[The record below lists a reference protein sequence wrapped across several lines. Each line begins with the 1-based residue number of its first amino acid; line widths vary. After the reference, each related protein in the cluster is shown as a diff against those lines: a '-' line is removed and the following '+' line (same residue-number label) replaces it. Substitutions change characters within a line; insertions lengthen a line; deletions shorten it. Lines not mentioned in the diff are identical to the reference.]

1 MSNNK
6 HSGQGIYGK
15 GYYIALVLCA
25 AAIGITGILYYRN
38 AQEVQPVLQEPEQQ
52 ATVAV
57 DAPQEDLVVAATQ
70 PVVIHKPAVEIPEEI
85 PAPKVLKTASPLS
98 GETVAAYAM
107 DCLSYNQTTRDWR
120 VHNGIDI
127 AAEAGTEV
135 LAAADGVVY
144 TTYTDDI
151 MGTTVVIRHDGGY
164 TTQYASLSEELQVAS
179 GDKVS
184 LGQTIGTVGET
195 ALVETAMG
203 PHVHFSVLK
212 DDASMDPNEFLAL
225 GSE

>member
-6 HSGQGIYGK
+6 QSGRGIYGK
-15 GYYIALVLCA
+15 GYYIALILCA
-25 AAIGITGILYYRN
+25 AAIGITGVLYYRN
-38 AQEVQPVLQEPEQQ
+38 AQEAQPVIQAPEQ

-57 DAPQEDLVVAATQ
+57 DAPQEDLEVAATG
-70 PVVIHKPAVEIPEEI
+70 PVVVHKPVEDA
-85 PAPKVLKTASPLS
+85 PAEAPVPQVLKTAAPVS
-98 GETVAAYAM
+98 GETVANYAM

-120 VHNGIDI
+120 VHNGVDL

-164 TTQYASLSEELQVAS
+164 TTQYASLSEEIQVS
-179 GDKVS
+179 VGDEVS
-184 LGQTIGTVGET
+184 LGQVIGTVGET

-225 GSE
+225 GSN